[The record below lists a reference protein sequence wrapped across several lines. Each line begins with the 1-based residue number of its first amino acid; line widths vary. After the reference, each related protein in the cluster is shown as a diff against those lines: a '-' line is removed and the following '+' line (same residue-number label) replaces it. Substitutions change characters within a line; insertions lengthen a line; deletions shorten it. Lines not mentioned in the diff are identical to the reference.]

1 MYAAEVRDD
10 GAGREGGD
18 FAGLLVLLPTV
29 AAAGWPHGARHAA
42 IDFFDEGLLDFGTDF
57 QDALLP
63 AFHEFQA
70 IHGVANLRFD
80 HENDGIVAQSGGR
93 CEKHEE
99 IGKTIHGDAKIGGH
113 ALSPSGVN
121 FHAALPHDAAA
132 NEGLRC
138 AEAGAVDQDVDGAL
152 DAVARDDAVLADFG
166 NPIGDKFDVRT
177 IESGIVVV
185 GNKTRLAA
193 ELIVRSERRAE
204 LRIFDP
210 PSNVPESNRFRL
222 FANGFIA
229 KKSENAKLLPPE
241 NVLPEGP
248 ASQRH
253 TPKTLL
259 PLLGDRKV
267 QARNDPGRR
276 ALEKIEFSN
285 AGRDLRNE
293 LDGACAGADDGD
305 VFAIEGY
312 TVIPRRRMK
321 RGTGKAHQAGQ
332 FRIAR
337 NVQRAHAG
345 DKDARANAHSVSS
358 RRTPCAFRFI
368 PNSFLKTRVE
378 VEIWRKPVMLHTAFE
393 VVVNFLLARIHA
405 SPFRR
410 RREGKRVEMGWNI
423 AGAAG
428 VTIVPPSAA
437 DVAALFDD
445 EKRFHTGF
453 EKLDAHAE
461 AGETGAND
469 EDVDSGDGRVGRS
482 GGFSHARATTSL
494 LDSAGATRARRNAML
509 SRSAWRASG
518 IRCGASCQA
527 FGTTRQI
534 LSSTK
539 TPAARARSARRVES
553 SRRTSSAP
561 T

>member
-1 MYAAEVRDD
+1 MVGGGRDGTHAAEIRDD
-10 GAGREGGD
+10 GAGQERGD
-18 FAGLLVLLPTV
+18 FAGLLVLIPTV
-29 AAAGWPHGARHAA
+29 AAAGLPDGAAHAA
-42 IDFFDEGLLDFGTDF
+42 VDFFDEALLDFRADC
-57 QDALLP
+57 QDALLS
-63 AFHEFQA
+63 ALHEFQA

-80 HENDGIVAQSGGR
+80 HQNDGIVAQAGVGA
-93 CEKHEE
+93 EKDAE
-99 IGKTIHGDAKIGGH
+99 IGKTINGDGEIGGH
-113 ALSPSGVN
+113 ALSPGVVN
-121 FHAALPHDAAA
+121 FHAAIPHDAAA

-185 GNKTRLAA
+185 GNKNALAA
-193 ELIVRSERRAE
+193 QQIVRSERRAE

-210 PSNVPESNRFRL
+210 PSHVPESNRFRL

-229 KKSENAKLLPPE
+229 KKSGNAKLLQPD

-259 PLLGDRKV
+259 PLLADRKV

-445 EKRFHTGF
+445 DERFHTGF

-469 EDVDSGDGRVGRS
+469 EDVDTGDPSFGISREFR
-482 GGFSHARATTSL
+482 HPLAPPPL
-494 LDSAGATRARRNAML
+494 LH
-509 SRSAWRASG
+509 
-518 IRCGASCQA
+518 
-527 FGTTRQI
+527 
-534 LSSTK
+534 
-539 TPAARARSARRVES
+539 
-553 SRRTSSAP
+553 
-561 T
+561 